1 MAMTVVLHRV
11 ADYGAWRQ
19 VYESV
24 SDLQKSGGVIAESV
38 HRMAGDP
45 SNVLVLH
52 EFDTVEQARSFFAD
66 PELQQAMQRAG
77 VKGQPRIE
85 FYE

>member
-1 MAMTVVLHRV
+1 MAMSVVLHRV

-24 SDLQKSGGVIAESV
+24 ADLQKAGGVVAESV

-45 SNVLVLH
+45 DNVLVLH
-52 EFDTVEQARSFFAD
+52 EFDTVEQARAFFAD
-66 PELQQAMQRAG
+66 PELQEAMQRAG
-77 VKGQPRIE
+77 VQGRPRIE

>member
-38 HRMAGDP
+38 HRMAG
-45 SNVLVLH
+45 
-52 EFDTVEQARSFFAD
+52 EFDTRFHGVGLRYRRVGLQSMSRLC
-66 PELQQAMQRAG
+66 ELRAIAVAMRLH
-77 VKGQPRIE
+77 PSNS
-85 FYE
+85 